1 MYFSLESI
9 LLTVPSFHFFLPV
22 TVRIPSLS
30 RCLQIPEMLIP
41 SRYSRKMSR
50 TTSASSGTIT
60 SSPFSFFVYPI
71 NLLWF
76 TMSVPLSNLLA
87 MPQRVFSLRF
97 RLSSC
102 AWLPSIVTSISPVL
116 SSVLIC
122 SFSKYTAIFLARSS
136 RIVFSKSAVFR
147 AKRLMDFVSTRST
160 FPASQSCSKRLN
172 SSRFRMSVPLIPS
185 SA

>member
-1 MYFSLESI
+1 M
-9 LLTVPSFHFFLPV
+9 LTVPSFHFFLPV
-22 TVRIPSLS
+22 TVRIPSFS

-60 SSPFSFFVYPI
+60 SSPSSFFVYPM

-76 TMSVPLSNLLA
+76 TIGVPFSNLLA
-87 MPQRVFSLRF
+87 MPHRVFSLRF

-102 AWLPSIVTSISPVL
+102 AWLASIVTSISPVS

-122 SFSKYTAIFLARSS
+122 SFSKYTAISFVRSS
-136 RIVFSKSAVFR
+136 RTAFSRSAVFR
-147 AKRLMDFVSTRST
+147 AKRLMDFVSTRSI
-160 FPASQSCSKRLN
+160 FPFSQSCSRRLN
-172 SSRFRMSVPLIPS
+172 SSRLRISVPLMPS